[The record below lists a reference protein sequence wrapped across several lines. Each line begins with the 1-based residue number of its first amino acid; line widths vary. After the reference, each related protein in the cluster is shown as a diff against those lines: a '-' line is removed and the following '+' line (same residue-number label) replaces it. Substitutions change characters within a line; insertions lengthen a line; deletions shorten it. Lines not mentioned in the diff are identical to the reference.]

1 MVFCLGSSCCTI
13 TRLPWYICS
22 LKGLERAVDMDD
34 TVSRIRLSSP
44 GHCWWRSCNS
54 WGRRAIQAGA
64 LLSRKA
70 VTLCGWERSSNN
82 KKKKGKKVAE
92 LLDVA
97 QFLPLFSYSQ
107 KSEFSYFVKETLLC
121 LWSTK
126 ETETPPSRPCAH
138 HAPLERWLVTVVAW
152 HDSTSFSCFH
162 TFKHVQQAV

>member
-1 MVFCLGSSCCTI
+1 MVWDKRKAGHTAQHIGKKKKKMVFCLGSSCCTI

-82 KKKKGKKVAE
+82 KKKKRKKSRWTAGRGPISAS
-92 LLDVA
+92 L
-97 QFLPLFSYSQ
+97 FLFS
-107 KSEFSYFVKETLLC
+107 KIRVLLFC
-121 LWSTK
+121 
-126 ETETPPSRPCAH
+126 EGD
-138 HAPLERWLVTVVAW
+138 PLMPLV
-152 HDSTSFSCFH
+152 D
-162 TFKHVQQAV
+162 